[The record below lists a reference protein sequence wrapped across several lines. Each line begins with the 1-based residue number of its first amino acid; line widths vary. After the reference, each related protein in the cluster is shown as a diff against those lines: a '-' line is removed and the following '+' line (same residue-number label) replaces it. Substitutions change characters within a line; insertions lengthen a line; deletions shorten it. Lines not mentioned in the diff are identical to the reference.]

1 MAAGRRPVWHGRM
14 PATAVLVEG
23 HSDRTALESLARR
36 RRLDLAGAGV
46 LVVALGGITNLP
58 AALRRWAPTGG
69 GRRVVGLYDAPEE
82 HVVRRGL
89 EREGLIG
96 PHHAD
101 LTTVGFHGCVPDLE
115 AELIRAVGVPGVE
128 AIIAARGELRA
139 LRTLQTQSS
148 WVSRR
153 PEDQIRRFLGNAGR
167 KAGYAPFLVDALD
180 LQRVPAPL
188 DRVLLDAVGPDRSAP
203 CG

>member
-1 MAAGRRPVWHGRM
+1 M
-14 PATAVLVEG
+14 PPAVILVEG
-23 HSDRTALESLARR
+23 HSDRAALEALARR

-46 LVVALGGITNLP
+46 LVVAMGGITNLP
-58 AALRRWAPTGG
+58 AALRRWGPGPGPAGG

-89 EREGLIG
+89 EREGLIE
-96 PHHAD
+96 PDHAD